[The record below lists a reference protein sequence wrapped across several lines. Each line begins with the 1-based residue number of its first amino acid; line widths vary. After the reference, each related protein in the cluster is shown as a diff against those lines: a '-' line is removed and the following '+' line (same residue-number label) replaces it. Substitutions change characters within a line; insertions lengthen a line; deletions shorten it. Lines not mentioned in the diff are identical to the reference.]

1 MRHGSDFCLCPEL
14 RKDAQCLALA
24 YRSRSFAMHIRQ
36 PHPVQAAVA
45 SGPKRDPPAP
55 EQAVTFGQGDRARQ
69 IPDLTCGKSA
79 ARPGEASVPA

>member
-1 MRHGSDFCLCPEL
+1 MRHGSDLCLCPEL
-14 RKDAQCLALA
+14 RKDARRLALA
-24 YRSRSFAMHIRQ
+24 YRSCRFAMHLRQ

-45 SGPKRDPPAP
+45 SGSKRDPPAP
-55 EQAVTFGQGDRARQ
+55 EQAVTFSRGDGARQ